1 MDRLV
6 HRLKCKFQLRQIW
19 NNFNDSRSGVY
30 GPRTSDLG
38 PRTSDLGPWGRITLH
53 MKLHRA
59 RRVGSWKHLSVG
71 RLCTEQLLDI
81 PQEWLVEVANRE
93 SRIPLIIYLITEELS
108 AWRQLQWPFLDM
120 VHWWAISQSLQPCH
134 LLPTLELPLCRII
147 LATSI

>member
-1 MDRLV
+1 MGRLV

-19 NNFNDSRSGVY
+19 NNFLNDVKTQDSRLKVRSL
-30 GPRTSDLG
+30 RTPDLG
-38 PRTSDLGPWGRITLH
+38 PRAVGNHTSHEVASSSEGW
-53 MKLHRA
+53 
-59 RRVGSWKHLSVG
+59 HLSVG
-71 RLCTEQLLDI
+71 RLYTEQLLDI
-81 PQEWLVEVANRE
+81 PQEGLVEVANSE
-93 SRIPLIIYLITEELS
+93 GRIPLIIYLITEELS

>member
-6 HRLKCKFQLRQIW
+6 HRLKCNFQLRQIW
-19 NNFNDSRSGVY
+19 NNFNDVKTQDSRLKVRS
-30 GPRTSDLG
+30 L
-38 PRTSDLGPWGRITLH
+38 RTSDLGPWGITLH

-81 PQEWLVEVANRE
+81 PQEGLVEVANSE
-93 SRIPLIIYLITEELS
+93 GRIPLIIYLITEEFS

-147 LATSI
+147 LASSI